1 MRRKRRNPTGYLET
15 IRHLPI
21 IALKEER
28 VILPLGMPSKPPLW
42 AARPRSI
49 NAVRHALNGDRDV
62 LLLTQ
67 KTGASQPGEGDFY
80 DVGAVASILEDLET
94 PKGEIKII
102 VEAYARGVV
111 LDVTEQDEMFIAR
124 VRVIENPAIAPS
136 EKDDMDSLSSSLL
149 KAFEDYNS
157 KTSRSPSHED
167 ESLITN
173 EAHPGQLADLVAFYC
188 GQKEPNNLNLSYEQL
203 QRVLGTLDA
212 KDRIETVLEMV
223 GDLLEIIDIEEKL
236 TAQVKKQV
244 EKTQR
249 EYYLTEKLKAIQKE
263 LGRGV
268 DGNDTEELRERI
280 KEAKMSEEAEEKS
293 LKEVDR
299 LDMMPP
305 MSAEAGVIRSYI
317 DWMLALPWDKS
328 TETKINLDKAMK
340 MLDEDHHGLKKVK
353 ERIVEYLAVMKL
365 VNRVRGPILCF
376 VGPPGVGKTSLGRS
390 IARATGREFVRM
402 SLGGVRDEAEIRGH
416 RRTYIGSIPG
426 RILQGMRDAGA
437 KNPLFLLDEV
447 DKMSMDFRGDPSS
460 ALLEVLDPEQNS
472 TFRDHYLDIAFDLS
486 NVMFITTANVLPAI
500 PDPLRDRMEVI
511 ELPGY
516 TELEKMKIAKH
527 FLLPR
532 QLEAH
537 GLTKAQLRITD
548 GALHQIVE
556 FYTREAGV
564 RNLEREITK
573 ICRKVAKHVV
583 SEDGKR
589 ASDKEDEAKE
599 VEKPKAIS
607 VSVRNI
613 EQYLGPPRF
622 LQSKTAKKDRV
633 GVTHG
638 LVYTSVGG
646 DVITI
651 EATKMA
657 TTIAEEGR
665 LTLTG
670 QLGDVMR
677 ESATTALSYLRSA
690 AQEHGLEEVDFQKWD
705 IHIHVPE
712 GAVPKDGPSAG
723 ITLATAMLSALSDR
737 RVRADIAMTGEITLH
752 GNVLPIGGLKEKLLA
767 AHRLGINEI
776 LIPKDNEKDLVD
788 IPADVR
794 KKMTIR
800 PVEHVSEVIRRA
812 VLPAELDVEGALPP
826 GAELPAL
833 PTAQTP
839 PSGLH

>member
-1 MRRKRRNPTGYLET
+1 MRRKRRNPSGYLET

-49 NAVRHALNGDRDV
+49 NAVRHALSGDGDV

-67 KTGASQPGEGDFY
+67 KTGNSQPGEGDFY
-80 DVGAVASILEDLET
+80 EVGAAASILENLET

-102 VEAYARGVV
+102 VEAYARAIV
-111 LDVTEQDEMFIAR
+111 LDVNEEDEMFVAR
-124 VRVIENPAIAPS
+124 VRTIENGPVGPDD
-136 EKDDMDSLSSSLL
+136 KGDMDVLSTNLL
-149 KAFEDYNS
+149 RAFEDYNE

-167 ESLITN
+167 ESLISN

-203 QRVLGTLDA
+203 QKVLHTLDA
-212 KDRIETVLEMV
+212 KDRIEMVLEMV
-223 GDLLEIIDIEEKL
+223 GDLLEIIDIEERL
-236 TAQVKKQV
+236 TRQVKKQV

-280 KEAKMSEEAEEKS
+280 KEANMTEEGEEKS

-299 LDMMPP
+299 LDQMPP
-305 MSAEAGVIRSYI
+305 MSAESGVIRSYI
-317 DWMLALPWDKS
+317 DWMLSLPWDKQ
-328 TETKINLDKAMK
+328 TEADIDIAGAMK
-340 MLDEDHHGLKKVK
+340 MLDEDHYGLKKVK

-365 VNRVRGPILCF
+365 VEKIRGPILCF

-426 RILQGMRDAGA
+426 RVLQGMRDAGT

-472 TFRDHYLDIAFDLS
+472 TFRDHYLDVAFDLS
-486 NVMFITTANVLPAI
+486 DVMFITTANVLPAI

-516 TELEKMKIAKH
+516 TELEKMKIARH
-527 FLLPR
+527 FLVPR

-548 GALHQIVE
+548 GALRYIVE

-564 RNLEREITK
+564 RNLEREVTK
-573 ICRKVAKHVV
+573 ICRKVAKAIV
-583 SEDGKR
+583 SEDGK
-589 ASDKEDEAKE
+589 AADKPEDGQEEATKPTS
-599 VEKPKAIS
+599 VTARNLEK
-607 VSVRNI
+607 
-613 EQYLGPPRF
+613 YLGPPRF
-622 LQSKTAKKDRV
+622 LQSKTEKKDRV

-657 TTIAEEGR
+657 TTAAEEGR

-690 AQEHGLEEVDFQKWD
+690 AAEHGLNEVDFQKWD

-723 ITLATAMLSALSDR
+723 ITLATAMLSALSGR
-737 RVRADIAMTGEITLH
+737 RVRKDIAMTGEITLH

-767 AHRLGINEI
+767 AHRLGIDEI
-776 LIPKDNEKDLVD
+776 LIPKDNQKDLVD
-788 IPADVR
+788 IPTDVR

-800 PVEHVSEVIRRA
+800 PVEHVNEVVRRA
-812 VLPAELDVEGALPP
+812 VLPAEPADESALPP
-826 GAELPAL
+826 HADMPAI

-839 PSGLH
+839 PSGLR

>member
-1 MRRKRRNPTGYLET
+1 
-15 IRHLPI
+15 
-21 IALKEER
+21 
-28 VILPLGMPSKPPLW
+28 VV
-42 AARPRSI
+42 AA
-49 NAVRHALNGDRDV
+49 AD
-62 LLLTQ
+62 
-67 KTGASQPGEGDFY
+67 
-80 DVGAVASILEDLET
+80 
-94 PKGEIKII
+94 
-102 VEAYARGVV
+102 
-111 LDVTEQDEMFIAR
+111 
-124 VRVIENPAIAPS
+124 
-136 EKDDMDSLSSSLL
+136 KDDMDSLSSSLL

-203 QRVLGTLDA
+203 QRVLGTLNV
-212 KDRIETVLEMV
+212 KDRIELVLEMV

-268 DGNDTEELRERI
+268 EGSDTEELRERI
-280 KEAKMSEEAEEKS
+280 KEAKMTEEAEEKA

-305 MSAEAGVIRSYI
+305 MSAESGVIRSYI

-328 TETKINLDKAMK
+328 TEVKIELDKAMK

-365 VNRVRGPILCF
+365 VERVRGPILCF

-472 TFRDHYLDIAFDLS
+472 TFRDHYLDVAFDLS
-486 NVMFITTANVLPAI
+486 DVMFITTANVLPAI
-500 PDPLRDRMEVI
+500 PDALRDRMEVI

-532 QLEAH
+532 QLEGH
-537 GLTKAQLRITD
+537 GLTKAQLRLTD
-548 GALHQIVE
+548 GALHSIVQ

-564 RNLEREITK
+564 RNLERELTK
-573 ICRKVAKHVV
+573 ICRKVAKHIV
-583 SEDGKR
+583 SE
-589 ASDKEDEAKE
+589 ADKPTTDETE
-599 VEKPKAIS
+599 TPKPVS

-613 EQYLGPPRF
+613 EKYLGPPRF
-622 LQSKTAKKDRV
+622 LQSKTEKKDRV
-633 GVTHG
+633 GVAHG

-690 AQEHGLEEVDFQKWD
+690 ADEHGLEDVDFQKWD

-723 ITLATAMLSALSDR
+723 ITLATAMLSALSNR
-737 RVRADIAMTGEITLH
+737 RVRSDIAMTGEITLH
-752 GNVLPIGGLKEKLLA
+752 GNILPIGGLKEKLLA
-767 AHRLGINEI
+767 AHRLGIDEI
-776 LIPKDNEKDLVD
+776 LIPKDNEKDLVE

-800 PVEHVSEVIRRA
+800 PVAHVSEVIRRA
-812 VLPAELDVEGALPP
+812 VRPLDRDPEAALPP
-826 GAELPAL
+826 AAEIPAL

>member
-1 MRRKRRNPTGYLET
+1 MRRKRRNPSGYLET

-49 NAVRHALNGDRDV
+49 NAVRHALGGDRDV

-111 LDVTEQDEMFIAR
+111 LDITEQDEMFIAR
-124 VRVIENPAIAPS
+124 VRVIENPVVAAAD
-136 EKDDMDSLSSSLL
+136 KDDLASLSSSLL

-203 QRVLGTLDA
+203 QRVLGTLNV
-212 KDRIETVLEMV
+212 KDRIEMVLEMV

-268 DGNDTEELRERI
+268 EGSDTEELRERI
-280 KEAKMSEEAEEKS
+280 KEAKMTEEAEEKA

-305 MSAEAGVIRSYI
+305 MSAESGVIRSYI

-328 TETKINLDKAMK
+328 TEVKIELDKAMK

-365 VNRVRGPILCF
+365 VERVRGPILCF

-472 TFRDHYLDIAFDLS
+472 TFRDHYLDVAFDLS
-486 NVMFITTANVLPAI
+486 DVMFITTANVLPAI
-500 PDPLRDRMEVI
+500 PDALRDRMEVI

-527 FLLPR
+527 FLVPR
-532 QLEAH
+532 QLEGH
-537 GLTKAQLRITD
+537 GLTKAQLRLTD
-548 GALHQIVE
+548 GALHNIVQ

-564 RNLEREITK
+564 RNLERELTK
-573 ICRKVAKHVV
+573 ICRKVAKHIV
-583 SEDGKR
+583 SE
-589 ASDKEDEAKE
+589 ADKQKTDETATP
-599 VEKPKAIS
+599 KPVS

-622 LQSKTAKKDRV
+622 LQSKTEKKDRV
-633 GVTHG
+633 GVAHG

-670 QLGDVMR
+670 QLGEVMR

-690 AQEHGLEEVDFQKWD
+690 AEEHGLEDVDFQKWD

-723 ITLATAMLSALSDR
+723 ITLATAMLSALSNR
-737 RVRADIAMTGEITLH
+737 RVRSDIAMTGEITLH
-752 GNVLPIGGLKEKLLA
+752 GNILPIGGLKEKLLA
-767 AHRLGINEI
+767 AHRLGIDEI
-776 LIPKDNEKDLVD
+776 LIPKDNEKDLVE

-800 PVEHVSEVIRRA
+800 PVSHVSEVIRRA
-812 VLPAELDVEGALPP
+812 VRPLDRDPEAALPP
-826 GAELPAL
+826 AAEIPAL

>member
-1 MRRKRRNPTGYLET
+1 MGYLET

-28 VILPLGMPSKPPLW
+28 VILPLGIPSKPPLW

-49 NAVRHALNGDRDV
+49 NAVRHALSGDGDV

-67 KTGASQPGEGDFY
+67 KSGDSQPGDGDFY
-80 DVGAVASILEDLET
+80 EVGAVASILENLET

-102 VEAYARGVV
+102 VEAYARAIV
-111 LDVTEQDEMFIAR
+111 LDVNEEDEMFVAR
-124 VRVIENPAIAPS
+124 VRTIENAPVS
-136 EKDDMDSLSSSLL
+136 AEDKDDMDVLSTNLL
-149 KAFEDYNS
+149 RAFEDYNE

-188 GQKEPNNLNLSYEQL
+188 GQKEPNNLNLAYEQL
-203 QRVLGTLDA
+203 QRVLHTLKA
-212 KDRIETVLEMV
+212 KDRIEMVIEMV

-280 KEAKMSEEAEEKS
+280 KEAKMTEEAEEKG

-299 LDMMPP
+299 LDQMPP
-305 MSAEAGVIRSYI
+305 MSAESGVIRSYI
-317 DWMLALPWDKS
+317 DWLLSLPWDKAS
-328 TETKINLDKAMK
+328 EAKIELRDAMK
-340 MLDEDHHGLKKVK
+340 MLDEDHYGLKKVK

-365 VNRVRGPILCF
+365 VERIHGPILCF

-426 RILQGMRDAGA
+426 RVLQGMRDAGT
-437 KNPLFLLDEV
+437 KDPLFLLDEV

-460 ALLEVLDPEQNS
+460 ALLEVLDPEQNN
-472 TFRDHYLDIAFDLS
+472 TFRDHYLDVAFDLS

-500 PDPLRDRMEVI
+500 PEPLRDRMEVI

-516 TELEKMKIAKH
+516 TELEKMKIAKQ

-532 QLEAH
+532 QLVAH
-537 GLTKAQLRITD
+537 GLSKEQLRLTD
-548 GALHQIVE
+548 GALHHIVE

-564 RNLEREITK
+564 RNLEREVTK
-573 ICRKVAKHVV
+573 ICRKVAKLIVA
-583 SEDGKR
+583 EADKTAAEKADG
-589 ASDKEDEAKE
+589 DEQAKPIA
-599 VEKPKAIS
+599 VTA
-607 VSVRNI
+607 RNL

-622 LQSKTAKKDRV
+622 LQSKTEKKDRV

-638 LVYTSVGG
+638 LVYTQVGG

-651 EATKMA
+651 EATKMPS
-657 TTIAEEGR
+657 TIAEEGR

-690 AQEHGLEEVDFQKWD
+690 AQEHGLEDVDFQKWD

-723 ITLATAMLSALSDR
+723 ITLATAMLSALSGR
-737 RVRADIAMTGEITLH
+737 RVRTDIAMTGEITLH

-767 AHRLGINEI
+767 AHRLGIDEI
-776 LIPKDNEKDLVD
+776 LIPKDNQKDLVD

-800 PVEHVSEVIRRA
+800 PVEHVGEVIRRA
-812 VLPAELDVEGALPP
+812 VLPIERDEEGAIPP
-826 GAELPAL
+826 GAELPSL
-833 PTAQTP
+833 PAAQTP
-839 PSGLH
+839 PSSPG

>member
-1 MRRKRRNPTGYLET
+1 MGYLET

-28 VILPLGMPSKPPLW
+28 VILPLGIPSKPPLW

-49 NAVRHALNGDRDV
+49 NAVRHALSGDGDV

-67 KTGASQPGEGDFY
+67 KSGDSQPGDGDFY
-80 DVGAVASILEDLET
+80 EVGAVASILENLET

-102 VEAYARGVV
+102 VEAYARAIV
-111 LDVTEQDEMFIAR
+111 LDVNEEDEMFVAR
-124 VRVIENPAIAPS
+124 VRTIENAPVS
-136 EKDDMDSLSSSLL
+136 AEDKDDMDVLSTNLL
-149 KAFEDYNS
+149 RAFEDYNE

-203 QRVLGTLDA
+203 QKVLHTLDA
-212 KDRIETVLEMV
+212 KDRIEMVVEMV
-223 GDLLEIIDIEEKL
+223 GDLLEIIDIEERL
-236 TAQVKKQV
+236 TRQVKKQV

-268 DGNDTEELRERI
+268 DGSDTEELRERI
-280 KEAKMSEEAEEKS
+280 KEAKMTEEGEEKS

-299 LDMMPP
+299 LDQMPP
-305 MSAEAGVIRSYI
+305 MSAESGVIRSYI
-317 DWMLALPWDKS
+317 DWMLSLPWDSK
-328 TETKINLDKAMK
+328 TDTDIDINGAMK

-365 VNRVRGPILCF
+365 VEKIRGPILCF

-426 RILQGMRDAGA
+426 RILQGMRDAGT

-460 ALLEVLDPEQNS
+460 ALLEVLDPEQNA
-472 TFRDHYLDIAFDLS
+472 TFRDHYLDVAFDLS
-486 NVMFITTANVLPAI
+486 DVMFITTANVLPAI

-527 FLLPR
+527 FLVPR

-548 GALHQIVE
+548 GALRHIVE

-573 ICRKVAKHVV
+573 ICRKVAKAIV
-583 SEDGKR
+583 SENDKGA
-589 ASDKEDEAKE
+589 ASADDTSQEEAAAKPAS
-599 VEKPKAIS
+599 VTARNLEK
-607 VSVRNI
+607 
-613 EQYLGPPRF
+613 YLGPPRF
-622 LQSKTAKKDRV
+622 LQSKTEKKDRV

-657 TTIAEEGR
+657 TTAAEEGR

-690 AQEHGLEEVDFQKWD
+690 AVEHGLDEVDFQKWD

-723 ITLATAMLSALSDR
+723 ITLATAMLSALSGR
-737 RVRADIAMTGEITLH
+737 RVRKDIAMTGEITLH

-767 AHRLGINEI
+767 AHRLGIDEI
-776 LIPKDNEKDLVD
+776 LIPKDNQKDLID

-812 VLPAELDVEGALPP
+812 VLPADATDDGALPP
-826 GAELPAL
+826 HAELPSIPA
-833 PTAQTP
+833 AQTP
-839 PSGLH
+839 PSGMR